1 MPSTYDFIVIGA
13 GIAGASVAAEL
24 QREASV
30 LVLEMEPRP
39 GYHTTGR
46 SAAVFAEAYGPP
58 PIRALTRASYDFFMN
73 PPDGFAQSPLLAER
87 GALFV
92 ATASQLPAL
101 EDMYREL
108 SAEQPVE
115 LLDAAAVR
123 ALNPLVRDG
132 YAAGGLFD
140 PRSMDIDVNALHQ
153 GYLRAFRAAGGTLA
167 TNAKVVGLSRA
178 DGRWRVDAGGK
189 RYAAPVV
196 INAAGAWAEELGRM
210 AGAIATGLT
219 PKRRTALI
227 VAAPPGFDCARWPL
241 TIDAEEQFYL
251 KPDAGRLLVSPANE
265 DPELPCDAQPDEMDI
280 ALCIDR
286 IETAFDIAIRRIE
299 HKWAGLRSFVA
310 DKAPACGFDSQAEG
324 FFWLAGQGG
333 YGIQSA
339 PALSRAAAALAVGRP
354 VPADILAQGLDLA
367 TISPRRLTGA

>member
-1 MPSTYDFIVIGA
+1 MHGTFDFIVIGA

-24 QREASV
+24 QRDASV
-30 LVLEMEPRP
+30 LATEMEPRP

-73 PPDGFAQSPLLAER
+73 PPDGFAQGPLLAER
-87 GALFV
+87 GALFI
-92 ATASQLPAL
+92 ATESQLPVL
-101 EDMYREL
+101 EDLYREL
-108 SAEQPVE
+108 SQEQPVE
-115 LLDAAAVR
+115 LLDAALVR

-153 GYLRAFRAAGGTLA
+153 GYLKAFRAAGGTLA
-167 TNAKVVGLSRA
+167 TNARVGSLSRA
-178 DGRWRVDAGGK
+178 DGRWTVDAGGE
-189 RYAAPVV
+189 RYVAPVV

-227 VAAPPGFDCARWPL
+227 VAAPAGFDCARWPL
-241 TIDAEEQFYL
+241 TIDVEEQFYL

-265 DPELPCDAQPDEMDI
+265 DPELPCDVQPDEMDI

-286 IETAFDIAIRRIE
+286 IETAFDIAVRSIE
-299 HKWAGLRSFVA
+299 HKWAGLRCFVS
-310 DKAPACGFDSQAEG
+310 DKAPACGFDPQAEG

-339 PALSRAAAALAVGRP
+339 PALSRAAAALAVSRP

-367 TISPRRLTGA
+367 TISPRRLAGA